1 MINLIEH
8 GNSKYRIVMS
18 HPAHETVKLAC
29 DEFHHY
35 FYKITGTSL
44 PITTELQQPEGPE
57 ILIGS
62 SSRLNA
68 TGLLPKDLLP
78 SGPLGQEGFVIRT
91 LGENL
96 VLAGSTPRGTL
107 YAVYAFLEEQLGCRW
122 YSSDCE
128 YVPRKLSIA
137 LSDLD
142 IKDAPAF
149 ESREAYWRDA
159 FDGAYASRNR
169 FNGNKADISVRR
181 GGRQK
186 WYNFHHSFDDLV
198 PTRIY
203 YETHPEYYSL
213 VDGKRLDTHN
223 QLCLTNP
230 DVLRIAEE
238 TLRRWIRENPDC
250 TVFSVA
256 QNDWNNHCLC
266 DNCMEIEKAEE
277 SPAGPIIWFVNHL
290 AKAIGK
296 DYPDILL
303 HTFAYQYTRKA
314 PRKIKP
320 YPNVIVRLCNI
331 ECCFSHPLDGSLPE
345 GVVLAHDEKQPKGRQ
360 CAQGGQ
366 TPFLHDLLEWSA
378 ICKRLYIWDYAV
390 NFRNYLM
397 PFPNFAVLQKNL
409 QLYKRCGV
417 RGVFEQGDFAHG
429 GGAHFAELQAYIQAK
444 LLWNPDADLWTHV
457 EDFLCGYYGEPATP
471 LLRQY
476 IDLWQKAASPWH
488 TGMYEH
494 ANAPYIT
501 KELLL
506 SSERLLCEALHLT
519 QAAEKR
525 DRINRLRL
533 GITHMLISRMPIN
546 TPGRDVLIERFGWEC
561 RSYGI
566 AEIHERRPLES
577 SLEALKSEMYGP
589 GQRRAWNDYKM

>member
-1 MINLIEH
+1 MNFLAEH

-35 FYKITGTSL
+35 FYKITGASL
-44 PITTELQQPEGPE
+44 PITTELQQQEGPE
-57 ILIGS
+57 ILIGN

-68 TGLLPKDLLP
+68 TGLSPEGLAP

-91 LGENL
+91 VGENL
-96 VLAGSTPRGTL
+96 VLAGVTPRGTL

-128 YVPRKLSIA
+128 YVPRKLSLA
-137 LSDLD
+137 LPDLD
-142 IKDAPAF
+142 IKDGPAF
-149 ESREAYWRDA
+149 ESREAYWRDTY
-159 FDGAYASRNR
+159 DGAYASRNR
-169 FNGNKADISVRR
+169 LNGNKADISVRR

-198 PTRIY
+198 PTRLY
-203 YETHPEYYSL
+203 YSTHPEYYSL
-213 VDGKRLDTHN
+213 VEGKRLGERN

-230 DVLRIAEE
+230 DVLHIAEE
-238 TLRRWIRENPDC
+238 TLRRWIHENPDC

-256 QNDWNNHCLC
+256 QNDWDNHCLC

-277 SPAGPIIWFVNHL
+277 SPAGPVIWFVNRL
-290 AKAIGK
+290 AEAIEK
-296 DYPDILL
+296 DFPKILL

-314 PRKIKP
+314 PRNIKP
-320 YPNVIVRLCNI
+320 HPNVIVRLCNI

-345 GVVLAHDEKQPKGRQ
+345 GIVLEPEEKQPQGRQ
-360 CAQGGQ
+360 CAQNGE
-366 TPFLHDLLEWSA
+366 TLFLADLKAWSA
-378 ICKRLYIWDYAV
+378 ICKRLYIWDYV
-390 NFRNYLM
+390 TNFRNYLM

-409 QLYKRCGV
+409 QLFRRYGV
-417 RGVFEQGDFAHG
+417 SGVFEQGAFAHG

-444 LLWNPDADLWTHV
+444 LLWNPDADLWAHV
-457 EDFLCGYYGEPATP
+457 QDFLYGYYGEAAAP

-476 IDLWQKAASPWH
+476 IDQWQKAAAPWH
-488 TGMYEH
+488 IGMYEKSD
-494 ANAPYIT
+494 APYIT
-501 KELLL
+501 DELLL

-519 QAAEKR
+519 QTVEKR
-525 DRINRLRL
+525 DRISRLRL
-533 GITHMLISRMPIN
+533 GITQMLISRMPIT

-561 RSYGI
+561 RFYGI
-566 AEIHERRPLES
+566 AELHERRPLGS
-577 SLEALKSEMYGP
+577 SLDALKSEMYGP